1 MANRS
6 EIAVRVIR
14 ACREMG
20 IGAVA
25 VYSDADKDAMHVRM
39 ADAAVHVGTAP
50 SRDSYLVG
58 ERLIAAAKDKG
69 CDAVHPGYGFL
80 SENAAF
86 ARAVIKAGL
95 VWIGPPPS
103 AMDAMGSKVTAR
115 AHAQAAGVPVAAGS
129 VALRDAAVAKQE
141 AKRIGY
147 PVILKAAHGGGGIGM
162 RVVRTSDHL
171 ESQFAAATAQAEA
184 AFGSSEVFLEKYLE
198 RPRHIEVQILA
209 DAHGN
214 VIHLGE
220 RECSIQRRHQKLV
233 EEAPSPAL
241 SAPQRAELGEMA
253 VALAKRVGYQGA
265 GTMEFLYEPP
275 VPNGRHTKT
284 PGKVRGTFAFNEMN
298 TRLQVEHP
306 VTELVTGID
315 IVQWQLRIA
324 AGEVLSIR
332 QEDVVLRGH
341 AFEARIN
348 AEEPARGFAPSP
360 GPVARLTVP
369 SGPGVRVDTA
379 LYEGWTVPSDYD
391 SLVMK
396 LVTHAPDRETNC
408 GRMLRALS
416 ELQVGGFSTNRD
428 FHRLLF
434 SHPQFRAGNLTTRF
448 LEEHGVAEVLV
459 RAARVRAA
467 AVAAALE
474 SFPGGLAAMKTR
486 NSGPAIVTA
495 GGRRDWGTE

>member
-14 ACREMG
+14 ACHELG

-25 VYSDADKDAMHVRM
+25 VHSEADRDALHVKM
-39 ADAAVHVGTAP
+39 ADASVHIGPAA
-50 SRDSYLVG
+50 SRQSYLVAQK
-58 ERLIAAAKDKG
+58 IIDAATAQR

-86 ARAVIKAGL
+86 AREVLKAGL
-95 VWIGPPPS
+95 VWIGPPPE
-103 AMDAMGSKVTAR
+103 AMDAMGSKVAAR
-115 AHAQAAGVPVAAGS
+115 AHALAAGVPVAPGS
-129 VALRDAAVAKQE
+129 LTLRNTAAAKHE

-162 RVVRTSDHL
+162 RVVRTSDHIG
-171 ESQFAAATAQAEA
+171 SQFAAASAQALA
-184 AFGSSEVFLEKYLE
+184 AFGSSDVFVEKYLE
-198 RPRHIEVQILA
+198 RPRHIEVQILG

-241 SAPQRAELGEMA
+241 DAAQRAEIGAKA

-275 VPNGRHTKT
+275 APKTRSKT
-284 PGKVRGTFAFNEMN
+284 PGRTQGHFYFNEMN

-315 IVQWQLRIA
+315 LVQWQLRIA
-324 AGEVLSIR
+324 GGERLTIR
-332 QEDVVLRGH
+332 QEDVVIRGH

-360 GPVARLTVP
+360 GPVRRLVLP
-369 SGPGVRVDTA
+369 SGPGVRVDTG

-391 SLVMK
+391 SLVIK
-396 LVTHAPDRETNC
+396 LLTYASDRPTNC
-408 GRMLRALS
+408 SRMQRALA
-416 ELQVGGFSTNRD
+416 ELRVSGFSTNRD

-434 SHPQFRAGNLTTRF
+434 SHPQFRRGELSTRF

-474 SFPGGLAAMKTR
+474 SFPGGLSALLVR
-486 NSGPAIVTA
+486 NTGPARVA
-495 GGRRDWGTE
+495 DGGRRDWGADT